1 MQGPL
6 EEIYLMVGID
16 QFFGE
21 LAEFSYLSMGKL
33 IQGTYALFEQNQFLF
48 AGKLVELRLSEYAFL
63 QKSRFSEGSQDGNLP
78 FPDRRFGMEQKTG
91 YDRAGSMRF
100 PGQTKKIGW

>member
-33 IQGTYALFEQNQFLF
+33 IQEPT
-48 AGKLVELRLSEYAFL
+48 LSS
-63 QKSRFSEGSQDGNLP
+63 SRTNFSSPESWSS
-78 FPDRRFGMEQKTG
+78 FG
-91 YDRAGSMRF
+91 
-100 PGQTKKIGW
+100 